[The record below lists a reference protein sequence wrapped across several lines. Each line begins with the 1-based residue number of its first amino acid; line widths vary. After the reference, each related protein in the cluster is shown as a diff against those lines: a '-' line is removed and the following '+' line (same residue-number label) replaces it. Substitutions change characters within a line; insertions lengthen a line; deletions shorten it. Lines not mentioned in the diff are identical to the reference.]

1 MPVAELMERM
11 SAREFDDWRTYAQL
25 EPFGEERADWRMG
38 ILASVIANANR
49 DDKKHPNPFEPK
61 DFMPDFAAEPEKPM
75 TDKQLA
81 TIALFE
87 ANAAKARDEQT

>member
-11 SAREFDDWRTYAQL
+11 SAREFDDWRLYAVL
-25 EPFGEERADWRMG
+25 EPFGEERADLRMG
-38 ILASVIANANR
+38 ILASVIANANS
-49 DDKKHPNPFEPK
+49 DPKKRTKPFDPK

-75 TDKQLA
+75 TPKQLA

-87 ANAAKARDEQT
+87 ANAAKALEAQG